1 VRLKKNLKKGRL
13 PFSYWCINL
22 SKPIEKRKS
31 VYMKKIFIMVAL
43 AGGLV
48 ACNDNANNVTI
59 KTDSLKQDL
68 DTLGDKIEDKADQ
81 ALDSA
86 KSKAKDLK
94 EGIEARFDTLKKDIK
109 D

>member
-1 VRLKKNLKKGRL
+1 
-13 PFSYWCINL
+13 
-22 SKPIEKRKS
+22 
-31 VYMKKIFIMVAL
+31 MKKIFITVVL
-43 AGGLV
+43 AGGLM

-59 KTDSLKQDL
+59 KTDSLQQDL
-68 DTLGDKIEDKADQ
+68 DTLGEKIEDKAGE
-81 ALDSA
+81 AWDST